1 MLNRTFM
8 IDTFYLQN
16 ELPLF
21 TPNNTKKQLK
31 VSKQE
36 KGSFL
41 AEFSVA
47 EFSEKPS

>member
-21 TPNNTKKQLK
+21 APNNTKKQLK

-36 KGSFL
+36 KGSL
-41 AEFSVA
+41 NKRVA
-47 EFSEKPS
+47 EFFEKPS